1 MKPIIIFKEKNSGGK
16 FEFTQKE
23 LEKLLQDAY
32 DQGAFDYA
40 SSHPNIISATPST
53 VPQTTPLTPLDP
65 YKLTPYSPFVC
76 TSTSTCD
83 PSIIAHNGGGQNE
96 SRNQ

>member
-1 MKPIIIFKEKNSGGK
+1 MKPIIIFKEKNKNGK

-40 SSHPNIISATPST
+40 TSHPNVISATPSI
-53 VPQTTPLTPLDP
+53 VPQSTPSTPLIS
-65 YKLTPYSPFVC
+65 YERIPYSPFVC
-76 TSTSTCD
+76 TSTPTCD
-83 PSIIAHNGGGQNE
+83 PSITAYNGGKNE
-96 SRNQ
+96 SCNQ

>member
-1 MKPIIIFKEKNSGGK
+1 MKPIIIFKEKNKDGK

-32 DQGAFDYA
+32 DHGVFDYA
-40 SSHPNIISATPST
+40 AAHPTISTTPVT
-53 VPQTTPLTPLDP
+53 IPQTTPFTPYWDP
-65 YKLTPYSPFVC
+65 YKITCTQSNDC

-83 PSIIAHNGGGQNE
+83 PSIIAHNGGQNE